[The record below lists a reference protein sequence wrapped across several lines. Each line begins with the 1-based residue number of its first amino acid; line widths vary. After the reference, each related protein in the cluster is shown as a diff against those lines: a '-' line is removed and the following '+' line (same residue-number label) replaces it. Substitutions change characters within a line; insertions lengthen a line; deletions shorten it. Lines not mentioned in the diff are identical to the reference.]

1 MRARIIE
8 VCRYGLLGWVI
19 VFFGAVA
26 LFGSVA
32 IVASWFGVHSISLS
46 VGPVGLMSSWSG
58 PSGYGFQTEWGVG
71 ASSYVGAVGGIIVG
85 LRNDRTHAR
94 AIRGR

>member
-8 VCRYGLLGWVI
+8 TCRCGLLGWVI

-46 VGPVGLMSSWSG
+46 VGPVALMSSWSG
-58 PSGYGFQTEWGVG
+58 PSGYGFRTEWGVG
-71 ASSYVGAVGGIIVG
+71 AISYAAAGVGIVVG
-85 LRNDRTHAR
+85 LRNDRSHVR
-94 AIRGR
+94 AIRSR